1 MVTIRDVAALSGVS
15 AATVS
20 RVVNGLPGYS
30 ESTKVRVD
38 EAVAALHY
46 EPDSFARGLKLKQSS
61 VIGVLAPMVSDA
73 LASQVMSGVESAA
86 RDVGYSVMLGRTG
99 EGSAFAP
106 DYLRTLRTYRSA
118 GVILISA
125 AITPEMRRVLGST
138 VPLISVAIRDGI
150 RFPSIAIDDER
161 AAYDGTKHLLS
172 LGHER
177 IGLLAGD
184 VRSTLVNAVR
194 ERGYQR
200 AMIEAGRIP
209 VLERGNS
216 LYDSA
221 PAALHRL
228 LSRDPNLTAV
238 FALSDEMGAAV
249 VNELQRMGRRVPDDL
264 SVLGFD
270 NTRTATHV
278 HPALSTI
285 AQPLERMGELA
296 VKRLLDLTDPGQ
308 KVMPHRLITRGTT
321 APPLLS
327 SRATPLKPTTL
338 KKEQS

>member
-1 MVTIRDVAALSGVS
+1 MVTIRDVASRAGVS
-15 AATVS
+15 PATVS
-20 RVVNGLPGYS
+20 RVVNGLVGYS
-30 ESTKVRVD
+30 DETKVRVE

-46 EPDSFARGLKLKQSS
+46 EPDTFARGLKMKQSS

-73 LASQVMSGVESAA
+73 LASQVMSGVEHAA
-86 RDVGYSVMLGRTG
+86 REGGYSVMLGRTG
-99 EGSAFAP
+99 QGSTFAP
-106 DYLRTLRTYRSA
+106 GYLRTLRTYRSA

-125 AITPEMRRVLGST
+125 AITPEMRRVLGSN

-150 RFPSIAIDDER
+150 RFPSIGIDDER
-161 AAYDGTKHLLS
+161 AAYDGTKHLLA

-184 VRSTLVNAVR
+184 PQSTLVNAVR
-194 ERGYQR
+194 ERGYRR
-200 AMIEAGRIP
+200 AMAEAGRP
-209 VLERGNS
+209 AVLEQGNS

-221 PAALHRL
+221 PPALHRL
-228 LSRDPNLTAV
+228 LATDPHLTAV

-249 VNELQRMGRRVPDDL
+249 VNELQRIGRRVPHDI

-278 HPALSTI
+278 YPALSTI

-296 VKRLLDLTDPGQ
+296 VERLLSLTDPGQ

-321 APPLLS
+321 APPLS
-327 SRATPLKPTTL
+327 SH
-338 KKEQS
+338 

>member
-15 AATVS
+15 PATVS

-30 ESTKVRVD
+30 DETRLRVE
-38 EAVAALHY
+38 EAVATLHY
-46 EPDSFARGLKLKQSS
+46 EPDTFARGLKTKQSS
-61 VIGVLAPMVSDA
+61 VIGVLAPTVSDA

-86 RDVGYSVMLGRTG
+86 REGGYSVMLGRTG

-106 DYLRTLRTYRSA
+106 GYLRTLRTYRSA

-125 AITPEMRRVLGST
+125 AITPDMRRVLGST
-138 VPLISVAIRDGI
+138 VPVISVAIRDGI

-161 AAYDGTKHLLS
+161 AAYDGTKYLLS
-172 LGHER
+172 LGHDR

-184 VRSTLVNAVR
+184 PRSALVNRVR
-194 ERGYQR
+194 ERGYLR
-200 AMIEAGRIP
+200 AMAETGRTPI
-209 VLERGNS
+209 LERGNS

-221 PAALHRL
+221 PPALHRL
-228 LSRDPNLTAV
+228 LATDPDLTAV

-249 VNELQRMGRRVPDDL
+249 VNELQRMGRKVPDEL

-278 HPALSTI
+278 YPALSTI

-296 VKRLLDLTDPGQ
+296 VERLLDLTDPGQ
-308 KVMPHRLITRGTT
+308 KIMPHRLITRGTT
-321 APPLLS
+321 APPQLS
-327 SRATPLKPTTL
+327 S
-338 KKEQS
+338 